1 MSSFKTE
8 KKDNYSTV
16 SCGVEKLDSTVSP
29 DLKAEIVFINGR
41 VEKNMVIDLTG
52 VKYIDSSGLS
62 AILVANRLC
71 KGTGGVLVI
80 TGISESVMKLITISQ
95 LDTVI
100 NIIQNPKEIE
110 DFIIM
115 ESIENDLL
123 GGDEDKKDE

>member
-1 MSSFKTE
+1 MSSFSTE
-8 KKDNYSTV
+8 KKDNYSLIL
-16 SCGVEKLDSTVSP
+16 CAVEKVDSTVSP
-29 DLKAEIVFINGR
+29 DLKAEIVFLNGR
-41 VEKNMVIDLTG
+41 GEKNMVIDLTG

-62 AILVANRLC
+62 SILVANRLC

-80 TGISESVMKLITISQ
+80 TGISDSVMKLITISQ

-123 GGDEDKKDE
+123 GDEEPKGE

>member
-1 MSSFKTE
+1 MSSFATE
-8 KKDNYSTV
+8 KKDKYSV
-16 SCGVEKLDSTVSP
+16 ISCAVEKLDSTVSP
-29 DLKAEIVFINGR
+29 DLKAEIVFLNGR
-41 VEKNMVIDLTG
+41 GEKNMVIDLTG

-62 AILVANRLC
+62 SILVANRLC

-80 TGISESVMKLITISQ
+80 TGISDSVMKLITISQ

-123 GGDEDKKDE
+123 GDEEPKTE

>member
-1 MSSFKTE
+1 MSSFSTE
-8 KKDNYSTV
+8 KKDNYSLIL
-16 SCGVEKLDSTVSP
+16 CAVEKLDSTVSP
-29 DLKAEIVFINGR
+29 DLKAEIVFLNGR
-41 VEKNMVIDLTG
+41 GEKNMVIDLTG

-62 AILVANRLC
+62 SILVANRLC

-80 TGISESVMKLITISQ
+80 TGISDSVMKLITISQ

-123 GGDEDKKDE
+123 GDEEPKGE

>member
-8 KKDNYSTV
+8 KKDNYSLV
-16 SCGVEKLDSTVSP
+16 SCDVEKLDSTVSP
-29 DLKAEIVFINGR
+29 DLKAEIVFLNGR
-41 VEKNMVIDLTG
+41 GEKNMVIDLTG

-71 KGTGGVLVI
+71 KGTGGVLVL
-80 TGISESVMKLITISQ
+80 TGISDSVMKLITISQ

-100 NIIQNPKEIE
+100 NIILNAKEID
-110 DFIIM
+110 DFIMM

-123 GGDEDKKDE
+123 GENTEE

>member
-1 MSSFKTE
+1 MSSFTTE
-8 KKDNYSTV
+8 KKEKYSV
-16 SCGVEKLDSTVSP
+16 ISCAVEKLDSTVSP
-29 DLKAEIVFINGR
+29 DLKAEIVFLNGR
-41 VEKNMVIDLTG
+41 GEKNMVIDLTG

-62 AILVANRLC
+62 SILVANRLC

-80 TGISESVMKLITISQ
+80 TGISDSVMKLITISQ

-100 NIIQNPKEIE
+100 NIIQNQKEIE

-123 GGDEDKKDE
+123 GDEEPKAE

>member
-1 MSSFKTE
+1 MSSFNTE
-8 KKDNYSTV
+8 KKDNYSLIL
-16 SCGVEKLDSTVSP
+16 CAVEKLDSTVSP
-29 DLKAEIVFINGR
+29 DLKAEIVFLNGR
-41 VEKNMVIDLTG
+41 GEKNMVIDLTG

-62 AILVANRLC
+62 SILVANRLC

-80 TGISESVMKLITISQ
+80 TGISDSVMKLITISQ

-123 GGDEDKKDE
+123 GDEEPKGE

>member
-1 MSSFKTE
+1 MSSFSTA
-8 KKDNYSTV
+8 KKDNYSAI
-16 SCGVEKLDSTVSP
+16 SCAVEKLDSTVSP
-29 DLKAEIVFINGR
+29 DLKAEIVFLNGR
-41 VEKNMVIDLTG
+41 GEKNMVIDLSG

-100 NIIQNPKEIE
+100 NIIQNQKEIE

-123 GGDEDKKDE
+123 GGEEEKSE

>member
-1 MSSFKTE
+1 MSSFTTV
-8 KKDNYSTV
+8 KKENYSAITSSV
-16 SCGVEKLDSTVSP
+16 DKLDSTVSP
-29 DLKAEIVFINGR
+29 DLKAEIVFLNGR
-41 VEKNMVIDLTG
+41 GEKNMVIDLSG

-80 TGISESVMKLITISQ
+80 TGISDSVMKLITISQ

-100 NIIQNPKEIE
+100 NIIQNQKEIE

-123 GGDEDKKDE
+123 GDEEEKAE